1 VDHANGLSRG
11 DRNRNS
17 RLTRLRGLV
26 PTSNAIAAIDLA
38 GEKQMLVVT
47 DHDSRVLARKT
58 FRLAAWHMGAALD
71 WAAEHAARADFSGL
85 TVACE
90 PTGHRWRVIGQLAAD
105 RSMPFVCVQP
115 LLVARSRENENYSPD
130 KTDDRD
136 AVLIARLTAELRCYA
151 PEATDETWARLRHL
165 GARRTRLA
173 DEVTSLKQQMR
184 DLLECAWP
192 AMLDTAARQFKAKT
206 WCATLAVVTDRCNGD
221 PTRLRR
227 LGVERFFAAVRREM
241 PRWQAQRPCRR
252 IVEAAFEALA
262 DTTGVTVQRRGIL
275 ERVGLVLDDWRDL
288 QRRIDDTEA
297 RMVAVLD
304 ELQLTELV
312 TSIQGL
318 SAVNAAAILAE
329 SGDLRRFATGR
340 ALVKHSGLAPA
351 EQMSGKLV
359 GRTRLTGRGR
369 PGLRTAAWR
378 AAWGAM
384 KSNTVY
390 QARFNHLTTRD
401 DDKLKPAQARCAIAA
416 ALLRQ
421 LHAVVTTG
429 TRWNADIAATG
440 TRMTLAA

>member
-17 RLTRLRGLV
+17 RLTRLRTLV
-26 PTSNAIAAIDLA
+26 PATNAIVAIDLA

-47 DHDSRVLARKT
+47 DHDSRVLARRT
-58 FRLAAWHMGAALD
+58 FRLPAWHMGAALD
-71 WAAEHAARADFSGL
+71 WAAEHATAAGFAGA

-115 LLVARSRENENYSPD
+115 LLVARSRENENYSRD

-151 PEATDETWARLRHL
+151 PEATDEVWARLRHL
-165 GARRTRLA
+165 GARRARHL
-173 DEVTSLKQQMR
+173 EETSSLVQQMR

-192 AMLDTAARQFKAKT
+192 AMLDTAAKQFKAKT
-206 WCATLAVVTDRCNGD
+206 WLAALAVVTDRCNGD
-221 PTRLRR
+221 PARLRR
-227 LGVERFFAAVRREM
+227 LGLTRFSAAVRREM
-241 PRWQAQRPCRR
+241 PRWQAERPCRR
-252 IVEAAFEALA
+252 IVEAVFAALA

-288 QRRIDDTEA
+288 HRRIADTEA

-304 ELQLTELV
+304 ELTLTELV

-351 EQMSGKLV
+351 EQTSGKLV

-390 QARFNHLTTRD
+390 QARLVHLTTREEG
-401 DDKLKPAQARCAIAA
+401 KLKPAQARCAIAA

-429 TRWNADIAATG
+429 RAWNPAVAANG

>member
-1 VDHANGLSRG
+1 
-11 DRNRNS
+11 
-17 RLTRLRGLV
+17 LV
-26 PTSNAIAAIDLA
+26 PTTNAIAAIDLA
-38 GEKQMLVVT
+38 GDKQMLVVT
-47 DHDSRVLARKT
+47 DHDSRVLARRT
-58 FRLAAWHMGAALD
+58 FRLAAWHMGDALD
-71 WAAEHAARADFSGL
+71 WAAGQAAAAGFSGM

-105 RSMPFVCVQP
+105 RSMAFVCVQP

-151 PEATDETWARLRHL
+151 PEAADETWARLRHL
-165 GARRTRLA
+165 GARRSRLL
-173 DEVTSLKQQMR
+173 EETSSLQQQMR

-192 AMLDTAARQFKAKT
+192 AMLTTAAKQFKAKT
-206 WCATLAVVTDRCNGD
+206 WCAALAVVTDRCNGE
-221 PTRLRR
+221 PARLRR
-227 LGVERFFAAVRREM
+227 LGAQRFTAAVRREM
-241 PRWQAQRPCRR
+241 PRWQGERPCQR
-252 IVEAAFEALA
+252 IVDAVFVALT

-288 QRRIDDTEA
+288 HRRIADTEE
-297 RMVAVLD
+297 RMVAILD
-304 ELQLTELV
+304 ELGLTELV

-329 SGDLRRFATGR
+329 SGDLHRFATGR

-351 EQMSGKLV
+351 EQTSGKLV

-390 QARFNHLTTRD
+390 QARYLHLTTRD
-401 DDKLKPAQARCAIAA
+401 VGKLKPGQARCAIAA

-429 TRWNADIAATG
+429 RAWDLAVATNG